1 MSNPIQGVKRIFGGY
16 SNKGN
21 GLLNNK
27 GSRGFVPIGGDGSII
42 ESKTN
47 RQNMKLG
54 EVGLGFVGCCCNE
67 EVEEKE

>member
-1 MSNPIQGVKRIFGGY
+1 LSNPISGVKRFFGGY

-27 GSRGFVPIGGDGSII
+27 GSRGFVPIGGDGNII
-42 ESKTN
+42 ELKTN

-54 EVGLGFVGCCCNE
+54 WGLWGVVVMNRWR
-67 EVEEKE
+67 KRKK

>member
-1 MSNPIQGVKRIFGGY
+1 MSNPIRGVKRIFGGY

-54 EVGLGFVGCCCNE
+54 
-67 EVEEKE
+67 